1 MCSRLD
7 FAKEILRL
15 SGKTAELTTV
25 PSCSLD
31 ASETRP
37 DYSVLDNF
45 ILRIIDV
52 YDMPSWQDSLKEYL
66 TGDASHLA

>member
-31 ASETRP
+31 VSETRP

-66 TGDASHLA
+66 TGDTSHLA